1 MLDPTLLGL
10 LRQIEQDQ
18 IVLPAMQRP
27 FVWKEDRI
35 YRLIDSLL
43 RGFPIG
49 AVMLWKTSTIQRFR
63 RLPRDLETEI
73 PEVFNYEKSA
83 ENANKYLVLD
93 GQQRLTSLF
102 AAFKGTYNHKRLF
115 IDVLSGSSEGKDP
128 GNEYYDSQFL
138 SAADAVSLSETANGP
153 RRHFIPVQE
162 LIRISPVHAAAD
174 AHKKALA
181 LNLGIEET
189 ERITNIYI
197 RCATILGNSKS
208 LQVIPVDEDPSHVT
222 PIEEILEIFAR
233 VNSGGLVLQKSDLLM
248 SLLDLT
254 WNDIQPELQMLVR
267 DINERRP
274 FAFTRDDVL
283 KTLLL
288 AEGAETRFDKLVSNR
303 KQIEQL
309 AQKLPTYVPAIK
321 KAWQLLGCILLDDC
335 KIHSERFF
343 RGGHN
348 ALLPFVMYLS
358 SHQNISNTDKKKIV
372 LGIYLSIMSGVFSGA
387 EARMGAFTKNKV
399 TGASSFPLENLMALV
414 TREYGIKS
422 LDDMLRRHLDLT
434 LNIAH
439 GGITLDRNPEELQ
452 RDHIFPKSQLEKA
465 GYSYDVVNHYAN
477 FHFLRGTDNLN
488 KLDKPPQE
496 WFRNPGKNVPPYSE
510 NDLAE
515 RLLTW
520 DDLEPGHFESMIEK
534 RGTRIRQKA
543 EELFGIQEDQF
554 NELFSQRTNTTETKD
569 EIRSSKTGARE
580 DAEVSMGTFANDKT
594 PARDKKTPN
603 PIRKELAAVV
613 AAFDCIAPAELKT
626 SGTAANYRQVRP
638 PEWPDGFKMH
648 YEFTQVH
655 GRIGAE
661 LHLENSRAARLGP
674 GLARFSGTKVGPQK
688 MALEWDPESI
698 NRRGRLKI
706 KYAIGENP
714 EDVARTMLDLIR
726 HTRDAVVKIAARVS
740 AA

>member
-10 LRQIEQDQ
+10 LKQIEQDE

-43 RGFPIG
+43 RDFPIG

-63 RLPRDLETEI
+63 RLPRDIETEI
-73 PEVFNYEKSA
+73 PEVFNYETST

-128 GNEYYDSQFL
+128 GNEYYDCQFL
-138 SAADAVSLSETANGP
+138 SATDAASLSETANGP
-153 RRHFIPVQE
+153 RRHFIPVQD

-197 RCATILGNSKS
+197 RCATILGNAKS

-267 DINERRP
+267 DIKESRP
-274 FAFTRDDVL
+274 FEFTRDDVL

-309 AQKLPTYVPAIK
+309 AQKLPTYVPSIK
-321 KAWQLLGCILLDDC
+321 KAWQSLGCILLDDC

-358 SHQNISNTDKKKIV
+358 RHQNISNADKKKIV

-387 EARMGAFTKNKV
+387 EARMGAFTKNRV
-399 TGASSFPLENLMALV
+399 TGASSFPLKDLIALV
-414 TREYGIKS
+414 AREYGIKS
-422 LDDMLRRHLDLT
+422 LDDMLRRHLDLA

-439 GGITLDRNPEELQ
+439 GGITLDKNPEELQ
-452 RDHIFPKSQLEKA
+452 RDHIFPKSWLEKA
-465 GYSYDVVNHYAN
+465 NYSYDKVNHYAN

-488 KLDKPPQE
+488 KLDKPPHE
-496 WFRNPGKNVPPYSE
+496 WFRNPGKNVPAYSE

-534 RGTRIRQKA
+534 RGKKIRQKA

-554 NELFSQRTNTTETKD
+554 NEFFSERINTGDVKNEIGSSSIDSVVET
-569 EIRSSKTGARE
+569 
-580 DAEVSMGTFANDKT
+580 GTFSNDKT
-594 PARDKKTPN
+594 PDRDDKTPK

-613 AAFDCIAPAELKT
+613 AAFDRIAPAELKT
-626 SGTAANYRQVRP
+626 SGTASHYRQVKP
-638 PEWPDGFKMH
+638 PEWPAGFKMH

-655 GRIGAE
+655 GRLGAE

-674 GLARFSGTKVGPQK
+674 ELARFSGTKVGPQK
-688 MALEWDPESI
+688 MPLEWDLKSP
-698 NRRGRLKI
+698 NGRGRLKI

-714 EDVARTMLDLIR
+714 EDVARTMLDLIS
-726 HTRDAVVKIAARVS
+726 HTRDAVVKIAASVS
-740 AA
+740 GAD